1 MRHRPDG
8 VEEALRLA
16 HEVEEAQLRV
26 REKAAAIVAIE
37 GSLVH
42 EKAALARLEA
52 AVAAKRK
59 TFEQLIRSGAC
70 TADCHDPAH
79 VHVDPATNQPVTDD
93 EPAADDELLID
104 APDLPAGV
112 PADWNDLALR
122 WRLAWLIF
130 LTGEVKYEAAALQIY
145 GDGSKWAQGKINAL
159 ISDLR
164 ANGIVEKA
172 QGVRHYRVKLT
183 RAQLVNQSGSNGSK
197 GGS

>member
-122 WRLAWLIF
+122 WRLAWLI
-130 LTGEVKYEAAALQIY
+130 LDGGGQVRGRRPANLWRRLEVGAGQDQCPHF
-145 GDGSKWAQGKINAL
+145 GP
-159 ISDLR
+159 
-164 ANGIVEKA
+164 
-172 QGVRHYRVKLT
+172 T
-183 RAQLVNQSGSNGSK
+183 R
-197 GGS
+197 